1 MSLQIALE
9 KALNQINFL
18 ESTLYDRYDL
28 TNLVKPNEKLIVRQ
42 GDLII
47 ANYYIGER
55 RKKGLRYAWLER
67 YGNGNNNILVF
78 GGNHFIIPLGN
89 KTIVTHPEHGT
100 VIIPLEKDKLNFYT
114 FNKASD

>member
-1 MSLQIALE
+1 MSLQIQLE
-9 KALNQINFL
+9 KNLTQVNFL
-18 ESTLYDRYDL
+18 ESTMYDRYDL
-28 TNLVKPNEKLIVRQ
+28 TKLVRKDERFVIRQ

-47 ANYYIGER
+47 TNHYIGER

-100 VIIPLEKDKLNFYT
+100 VIIPLSKDKLNFYT